1 MSNASTPVIL
11 RVAEGDRLARAPR
24 ELQRRAAA
32 GELERIR
39 SGAYVEAEAW
49 ARLPYEA
56 RELLRIAAVVGSRRS
71 GGILFGESA
80 ALVLGLPL
88 VGRPGGRVHLLS
100 GSGSAPPNS
109 RDVVWHRDAVEPESI
124 IEVGGFMVTDVERTL
139 LDLARSVPFLDVIS
153 ALDHGMR
160 QTVSTSGMEFWDGSL
175 RATTGCVLA
184 GASRERLLEGVN
196 RMPGARGV
204 AMARR
209 SIEFADPRAA
219 SPGESLS
226 RGQIHLHGFPPPLLQ
241 AEFVQEEG
249 GLDITDFDWPEFGI
263 CGEFDGKIKYF
274 RQKYL
279 GDLSPSEVVWNERQR
294 ERRIKRRHSRDMARW
309 IWSDSTGDGV
319 GLRDEL
325 LAAGLPRVRR

>member
-1 MSNASTPVIL
+1 MSNASTPLIL
-11 RVAEGDRLARAPR
+11 RVAEGDRIARAPR

-32 GELERIR
+32 GEIERIR
-39 SGAYVEAEAW
+39 NGAYVDARAW
-49 ARLPYEA
+49 AGLPYEA
-56 RELLRIAAVVGSRRS
+56 RELVRIAAVIGSRRS
-71 GGILFGESA
+71 GGILYGESA

-88 VGRPGGRVHLLS
+88 IGRPGGRVHLLS
-100 GSGSAPPNS
+100 GSSSAPPNS
-109 RDVVWHRDAVEPESI
+109 RDVVWHRDAVESESI
-124 IEVGGFMVTDVERTL
+124 IEVGGFIVTDVERTL

-160 QTVSTSGMEFWDGSL
+160 RTVSTSGMEICDGSL
-175 RATTGCVLA
+175 RATTRCVLA

-209 SIEFADPRAA
+209 SIEFADPRSA

-226 RGQIHLHGFPPPLLQ
+226 RGQIHLHGFPPPRLQ
-241 AEFVQEEG
+241 AEFVQEDG
-249 GLDITDFDWPEFGI
+249 GLDITDFDWPDFGI
-263 CGEFDGKIKYF
+263 CGEFDGKVKYF

-279 GDLSPSEVVWNERQR
+279 GDLSPNEVVWNERQR
-294 ERRIKRRHSRDMARW
+294 ERRIKRRHARDMARW
-309 IWSDSTGDGV
+309 IWADSTGDGV
-319 GLRDEL
+319 GLREEL